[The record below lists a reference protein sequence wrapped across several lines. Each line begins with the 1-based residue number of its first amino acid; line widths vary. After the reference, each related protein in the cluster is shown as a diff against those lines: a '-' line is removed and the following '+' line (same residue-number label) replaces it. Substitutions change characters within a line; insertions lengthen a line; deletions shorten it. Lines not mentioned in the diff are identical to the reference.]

1 MTVLGA
7 LADQRLTKAGCAE
20 PNAGISELCSHL
32 GGQAQ
37 SPIHFREDQPGMV
50 CADLRDVMSSL
61 SHFPDGLTRNF
72 RGRRV
77 LEAGAGQSTL
87 WWASR
92 GAQVVALEGDQKWLD
107 SLQRQVPGNVSLRLV
122 ALADVE
128 ACLQSVTEAIKDEP
142 PFDVIIID
150 GLYRSEVLSILAD
163 RLAPNG
169 IIICDDSEGY
179 GFFNVLSRD
188 ELLLQRVDFYGY
200 APGVIEKH
208 CTSIA
213 FRESAFVFAPNIPV
227 HEPPL
232 WKPDPTRRGDVYG
245 QSRT

>member
-1 MTVLGA
+1 MRAWSSLRHVLPKPLWKIARAIGTA
-7 LADQRLTKAGCAE
+7 TLTPLLFSLQSG
-20 PNAGISELCSHL
+20 HL
-32 GGQAQ
+32 KSSFRSIAVGPDGQAL
-37 SPIHFREDQPGMV
+37 PWYTYPCVEF
-50 CADLRDVMSSL
+50 L
-61 SHFPDGLTRNF
+61 LTRNF

-92 GAQVVALEGDQKWLD
+92 GAQVVALEGDQNWLD

-122 ALADVE
+122 SLADVE

-142 PFDVIIID
+142 TFDVIIID

-179 GFFNVLSRD
+179 GFFNVLSR
-188 ELLLQRVDFYGY
+188 EELQRVDFYGY

-232 WKPDPTRRGDVYG
+232 GKPDPTRRGDVYG